1 MFDKICECLFPENC
15 KKNIKNL
22 HFGALPEV
30 LFKSGLKK
38 PFFGALK
45 FKYLWNC
52 LDKSKK

>member
-52 LDKSKK
+52 LAKSKK